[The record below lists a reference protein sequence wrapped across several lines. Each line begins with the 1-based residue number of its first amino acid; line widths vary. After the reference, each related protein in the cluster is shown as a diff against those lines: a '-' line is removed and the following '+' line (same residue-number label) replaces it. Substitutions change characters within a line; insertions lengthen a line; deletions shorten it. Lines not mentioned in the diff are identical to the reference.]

1 VATYLSTLLLLSSCV
16 KVMEEPSKRR
26 DTDATTTD
34 TSVITDTGVTT
45 TETDTGSMTTDTE
58 VDTSFSLS
66 GNTIDMATMTPVS
79 SGALCM
85 TIADPTAAIAGGDLI
100 ILTQTTIEATTGAW
114 ATEAF
119 ETDSAVGLFMIA
131 SDCDGT
137 ATVVFPTATGMSA
150 DSYAEAGDGEVIDSL
165 TSISVSMMAAG
176 GINQSLAAAGSS
188 MNLLDNGAMAGFVFD
203 SMGVPVGGATVCG
216 SDCADTYYFDTA
228 MNDGLFTTAGSGV
241 NAATAAAAN
250 GSFIVPGAS
259 VYTYVVDDGGAHEW
273 WDSLL
278 FGAVPGLV
286 SFVQFVAN

>member
-1 VATYLSTLLLLSSCV
+1 MKNLTVTMAIISLAACGG
-16 KVMEEPSKRR
+16 KG
-26 DTDATTTD
+26 DD
-34 TSVITDTGVTT
+34 TSVVTDDTSVVTDDTG
-45 TETDTGSMTTDTE
+45 ETGTM
-58 VDTSFSLS
+58 VDASFSLS
-66 GNTIDMATMTPVS
+66 GNTVDMVNMGPVS
-79 SGALCM
+79 VDGLCM

-100 ILTQTTIEATTGAW
+100 VLTQTTIEAGTGAW

-119 ETDSAVGLFMIA
+119 ETDSSVGLFMIA

-137 ATVVFPTATGMSA
+137 TTEVFPTATGLSVE
-150 DSYAEAGDGEVIDSL
+150 SYAEGGNAEDIGGL
-165 TSISVSMMAAG
+165 TSISINMMAAG
-176 GINQSLAAAGSS
+176 GINQSLQAAGST
-188 MNLLDNGAMAGFVFD
+188 MNLADNGAMAGFVFD
-203 SMGVPVGGATVCG
+203 SAGVPVGGATVCG
-216 SDCADTYYFDTA
+216 SDCANTYYFDTA

-241 NAATAAAAN
+241 NSETSAAAN